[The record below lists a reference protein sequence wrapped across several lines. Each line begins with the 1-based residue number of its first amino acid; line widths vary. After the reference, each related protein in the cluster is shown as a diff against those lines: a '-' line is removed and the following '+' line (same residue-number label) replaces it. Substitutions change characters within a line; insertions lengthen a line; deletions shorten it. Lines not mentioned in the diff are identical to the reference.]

1 MKIFI
6 HQVGFILSIEL
17 RKLLYHQICD
27 EFETSYHE
35 IEENLSKYVDIL
47 KKIKER
53 GDWTVA
59 MSVQGEDVEDRSL
72 LSLEL
77 LEKTNVLNGNIKFT
91 KRNIYKVFTLSKSGE
106 ELIKKITSK

>member
-1 MKIFI
+1 M
-6 HQVGFILSIEL
+6 SIEL

-35 IEENLSKYVDIL
+35 IEKNLSKYIDIL

-59 MSVQGEDVEDRSL
+59 LSVQGEDVEDPSL

-77 LEKTNVLNGNIKFT
+77 LEKTNVLDGNIKFT

-106 ELIKKITSK
+106 ELIKKIIT

>member
-1 MKIFI
+1 MKII
-6 HQVGFILSIEL
+6 VHQMGFILSMEL

-35 IEENLSKYVDIL
+35 IEKNLSKYVDIL

-59 MSVQGEDVEDRSL
+59 MSVQGEDVEDPSL

-77 LEKTNVLNGNIKFT
+77 LEKSHFHLHPKLCYLQQLTHHLLEHHS
-91 KRNIYKVFTLSKSGE
+91 LSPY
-106 ELIKKITSK
+106 